1 MQLFS
6 CTCMPSFWECCCCA
20 LFVCVCFVVGGGGGF
35 RVVVWLVGFEV
46 VFVVVVGEG
55 GGRGVDCLFV
65 AGCFVVVIVWFWL
78 CVCVCVCVCVWGG
91 GLYDFFIS
99 CCWEYYVDTCRV
111 KGEFASLIS
120 WWAELLFCCCFR
132 GGWTGEELDY
142 GIYFYL
148 SNLRFDKMFTCLCD
162 TLPVLVMKFSF
173 NPRNSI
179 ILNAGAKLQLQMCF
193 LGGTFTCLVNHFSH
207 VHLLY
212 DCILPW
218 RTITVDYYLFPNPS
232 YKLIRPNNILLCS
245 DWFLYP
251 FTLGVYVAVKILFRC
266 APL

>member
-78 CVCVCVCVCVWGG
+78 CVCVCVCEEGG
-91 GLYDFFIS
+91 CMISSFHVVGNIMWTHAGWKGSLLHWFHDGLSYFFVVVF
-99 CCWEYYVDTCRV
+99 EAA
-111 KGEFASLIS
+111 GQ
-120 WWAELLFCCCFR
+120 
-132 GGWTGEELDY
+132 GEELDY

-148 SNLRFDKMFTCLCD
+148 SNLRFDKMFTGLCD

-179 ILNAGAKLQLQMCF
+179 ILNAGAKLQLQMFFCVYFYMSGEPFFSCAFVVWLHSSMKNYYCGLLFISKSF
-193 LGGTFTCLVNHFSH
+193 L
-207 VHLLY
+207 
-212 DCILPW
+212 
-218 RTITVDYYLFPNPS
+218 
-232 YKLIRPNNILLCS
+232 
-245 DWFLYP
+245 
-251 FTLGVYVAVKILFRC
+251 
-266 APL
+266 